1 MKQAVVVI
9 HGIGEQRPMDTLHSF
24 VEAMI
29 PTDSP
34 GEKPFYW
41 SKPDR
46 LSRNFD
52 LRVLKSAGRNTTD
65 FYEYYW
71 AHKMQGTKVGHLLG
85 WLWDIFKRPRRD
97 IPEAIVPIWRTTRWT
112 VIALLL
118 LVVSGTLATAWGR
131 FEHNDNPFALIPLVL
146 GAIGLG
152 LRYSALSYLGD
163 AARYLSPNPQNVMV
177 REQIRADG
185 VALLRAL
192 HSKGDYDRI
201 IVVGHSLGS
210 VIAYDI
216 VGYLWHEHHDQLTK
230 VIPSNRELAARHA
243 NHEPL
248 QPVVKQALPEAGLA
262 LDGSLGRTLAFR
274 EQQAEAFNEQRGLG
288 NPWRITDLVTVGSP
302 MAHASLLLGRSVS
315 DFKQR
320 IERREAPACPPTEDD
335 KGYGYNARQPV
346 MLGER
351 PYTPQYLHHAAA
363 FAVTRWTN
371 LYFPAPYGLFGDI
384 VSGPVQPVMG
394 LGVLDLPVT
403 VSKWNGWL
411 ARSWLSHTQY
421 WSERHGAR
429 GYLDQ
434 LTRDEHAI
442 RQGLR
447 PSATEAL
454 RWAVDLKGL
463 RRFRSAPAKEP
474 VAEAE
479 ASA

>member
-9 HGIGEQRPMDTLHSF
+9 HGIGEQRPMDTLRGF

-29 PTDSP
+29 PADTPD
-34 GEKPFYW
+34 GTPFYW

-52 LRVLKSAGRNTTD
+52 LRVLKSSGRTTTD

-85 WLWDIFKRPRRD
+85 WLWDIFKRQRRD
-97 IPEAIVPIWRTTRWT
+97 IPDAIVPIWRTTRWT
-112 VIALLL
+112 VMLFLL
-118 LVVSGTLATAWGR
+118 LVATGTLATAWGK
-131 FEHNDNPFALIPLVL
+131 FEHHDNPFALVPLL
-146 GAIGLG
+146 MGAIGLG

-163 AARYLSPNPQNVMV
+163 AARYLSPNPQNVVV

-192 HSKGDYDRI
+192 HNKGDYDRI

-230 VIPSNRELAARHA
+230 VIPSNRELAERYAD
-243 NHEPL
+243 NEPL
-248 QPVVKQALPEAGLA
+248 QPVINETLHAAGTA
-262 LDGSLGRTLAFR
+262 LDGSLGSLFRFR
-274 EQQAEAFNEQRGLG
+274 EQQAQAFIEQRGLG

-320 IERREAPACPPTEDD
+320 MERREAPACPPTEDT
-335 KGYGYNARQPV
+335 KGYGYNARQAV
-346 MLGER
+346 MLGQK
-351 PYTPQYLHHAAA
+351 PFTPQYLHHAAA

-371 LYFPAPYGLFGDI
+371 LYFPAPLGLFGDI
-384 VSGPVQPVMG
+384 VSGPVSPVMG
-394 LGVLDLPVT
+394 AGVLDLPVT
-403 VSKWNGWL
+403 VGKWKGWL
-411 ARSWLSHTQY
+411 ARSWLSHTHY
-421 WSERHGAR
+421 WSERGGAK
-429 GYLDQ
+429 GYLAN
-434 LTRDEHAI
+434 LTTQANAI
-442 RQGLR
+442 SHGPR

-463 RRFRSAPAKEP
+463 RRFRPAGAKETAVP
-474 VAEAE
+474 VEA
-479 ASA
+479 

>member
-9 HGIGEQRPMDTLHSF
+9 HGIGEQRPMDTLHGF
-24 VEAMI
+24 VDAMI
-29 PTDSP
+29 PADTPD
-34 GEKPFYW
+34 GTPFYW

-52 LRVLKSAGRNTTD
+52 LRVLKSSGRTSTD

-71 AHKMQGTKVGHLLG
+71 AHKMQGTKVGHLLS

-97 IPEAIVPIWRTTRWT
+97 IPDAIVPIWRTTRWT
-112 VIALLL
+112 VMLLL
-118 LVVSGTLATAWGR
+118 LLIASGTLATAWGQ
-131 FEHNDNPFALIPLVL
+131 FDHSDNPFALVPLLL
-146 GAIGLG
+146 GAIGLA

-163 AARYLSPNPQNVMV
+163 AARYLSPNPQNVVV

-192 HSKGDYDRI
+192 HNKGDYDRI

-216 VGYLWHEHHDQLTK
+216 VGYLWHEHHDQLTQ
-230 VIPSNRELAARHA
+230 VIPSNRELASRYA
-243 NHEPL
+243 NHEAL
-248 QPVVKQALPEAGLA
+248 QPVIKDTLPNAGAA
-262 LDGSLGRTLAFR
+262 LDGSLGSILKFR
-274 EQQAEAFNEQRGLG
+274 EQQTEAFIEQRGLG

-315 DFKQR
+315 DFQKR
-320 IERREAPACPPTEDD
+320 MERREAPACPPTQDE
-335 KGYGYNARQPV
+335 KGYGYNARHPV
-346 MLGER
+346 MLGQK
-351 PYTPQYLHHAAA
+351 PFTPQYLHHAAA

-384 VSGPVQPVMG
+384 VAGPVSPVMG
-394 LGVLDLPVT
+394 AGVLDLPVT
-403 VSKWNGWL
+403 VGSRKGWL
-411 ARSWLSHTQY
+411 ARSWLSHTHY
-421 WSERHGAR
+421 WSERGGAQ
-429 GYLDQ
+429 GYLGA
-434 LTRDEHAI
+434 LSTDEHAI
-442 RQGLR
+442 TQGPR

-463 RRFRSAPAKEP
+463 RRLRPARAKESLTQ
-474 VAEAE
+474 A
-479 ASA
+479 

>member
-9 HGIGEQRPMDTLHSF
+9 HGIGEQRPMDTLRGF

-29 PTDSP
+29 PTDTP
-34 GEKPFYW
+34 DDKPLYW

-52 LRVLKSAGRNTTD
+52 LRVLKSSGRTSTD

-71 AHKMQGTKVGHLLG
+71 AHKMQGTKLGHLLG

-97 IPEAIVPIWRTTRWT
+97 IPDAIVPIWRSTRWT
-112 VIALLL
+112 VMVLLL
-118 LVVSGTLATAWGR
+118 LIASGTLASIWGQ
-131 FEHNDNPFALIPLVL
+131 FTPDDNPFALIPLL
-146 GAIGLG
+146 LAGIGLG

-185 VALLRAL
+185 VELLRAL
-192 HSKGDYDRI
+192 HNQGNYERI

-216 VGYLWHEHHDQLTK
+216 VGYLWHEHHDQLTQLT
-230 VIPSNRELAARHA
+230 PGNRELAARYA
-243 NHEPL
+243 NREPL
-248 QPVVKQALPEAGLA
+248 QPVVKNALPTAGA
-262 LDGSLGRTLAFR
+262 MLDGSLGSTLKFR
-274 EQQAEAFNEQRGLG
+274 EQQAEAFIEQRGLG

-320 IERREAPACPPTEDD
+320 IERREAPACPPNEDTQ
-335 KGYGYNARQPV
+335 GYGYNARQPL
-346 MLGER
+346 MLGQKPFT
-351 PYTPQYLHHAAA
+351 PYYLHHAAA

-371 LYFPAPYGLFGDI
+371 LYFPAPFGLFGDI
-384 VSGPVQPVMG
+384 VSGPVKPVMG
-394 LGVLDLPVT
+394 GGVLDLPVT
-403 VSKWNGWL
+403 VGNGKGWL
-411 ARSWLSHTQY
+411 AKSWLSHTHY
-421 WSERHGAR
+421 WSERGGAQ
-429 GYLDQ
+429 GYLDALGQ
-434 LTRDEHAI
+434 DEQAI
-442 RQGLR
+442 TQGPR

-454 RWAVDLKGL
+454 RWAIDLKGV
-463 RRFRSAPAKEP
+463 RRFRRVATQQSLAPEHA
-474 VAEAE
+474 
-479 ASA
+479 

>member
-9 HGIGEQRPMDTLHSF
+9 HGIGEQRPMDTLRGF

-29 PTDSP
+29 PADTPD
-34 GEKPFYW
+34 GTPFYW

-52 LRVLKSAGRNTTD
+52 LRVLKSSGRTSTD

-112 VIALLL
+112 VVVLLL
-118 LVVSGTLATAWGR
+118 LIASGTLATAWGR
-131 FEHNDNPFALIPLVL
+131 FDHSDNPFALVPLLL

-163 AARYLSPNPQNVMV
+163 AARYLSPNPQNVVV

-192 HSKGDYDRI
+192 HNKGDYDRI

-230 VIPSNRELAARHA
+230 VIPSNRELASRYAD
-243 NHEPL
+243 HEPL
-248 QPVVKQALPEAGLA
+248 QPVIKEALPNAGAA
-262 LDGSLGRTLAFR
+262 LDGSLSSTLKFR
-274 EQQAEAFNEQRGLG
+274 EQQAQAFIEQRGLG

-315 DFKQR
+315 DFKKR
-320 IERREAPACPPTEDD
+320 IERREAPACPPTEDT

-346 MLGER
+346 MLGQK
-351 PYTPQYLHHAAA
+351 PFTPQYLHHAAA

-384 VSGPVQPVMG
+384 VGGPVKPVMG
-394 LGVLDLPVT
+394 AGVLDLPVT
-403 VSKWNGWL
+403 VGTWKGWL
-411 ARSWLSHTQY
+411 ARSWLSHTRY
-421 WSERHGAR
+421 WSERGGAQ
-429 GYLDQ
+429 GYLGT
-434 LTRDEHAI
+434 LTQDENATTH
-442 RQGLR
+442 GPR

-463 RRFRSAPAKEP
+463 RRFRPVGAKTALVPAD
-474 VAEAE
+474 A
-479 ASA
+479 

>member
-9 HGIGEQRPMDTLHSF
+9 HGIGEQRPMDTLHGF
-24 VEAMI
+24 VDAMI
-29 PTDSP
+29 PADTPD
-34 GEKPFYW
+34 GTPFYW

-52 LRVLKSAGRNTTD
+52 LRVLKSSGRTSTD

-71 AHKMQGTKVGHLLG
+71 AHKMQGTKVGHLLS

-97 IPEAIVPIWRTTRWT
+97 IPDAIVPIWRTTRWT
-112 VIALLL
+112 VMLLLL
-118 LVVSGTLATAWGR
+118 LVATGTLATAWGQ
-131 FEHNDNPFALIPLVL
+131 FDHSDNPFALVPLLL
-146 GAIGLG
+146 GAIGLA

-163 AARYLSPNPQNVMV
+163 AARYLSPNPQNVVV

-192 HSKGDYDRI
+192 HNKGDYDRI

-216 VGYLWHEHHDQLTK
+216 VGYLWHEHHDQLTQ
-230 VIPSNRELAARHA
+230 VIPSNRELASRYA
-243 NHEPL
+243 NHEAL
-248 QPVVKQALPEAGLA
+248 QPVIKNTLPNAGAA
-262 LDGSLGRTLAFR
+262 LDGSLGSILKFR
-274 EQQAEAFNEQRGLG
+274 EQQTEAFIEQRGLG

-315 DFKQR
+315 DFKKR
-320 IERREAPACPPTEDD
+320 MERREAAACPPTQDE
-335 KGYGYNARQPV
+335 KGYGYHARHPV
-346 MLGER
+346 MLGQK
-351 PYTPQYLHHAAA
+351 PFTPQYLHHAAA

-384 VSGPVQPVMG
+384 VAGPVSPVMG
-394 LGVLDLPVT
+394 AGVLDLPVT
-403 VSKWNGWL
+403 VGSRKGWL
-411 ARSWLSHTQY
+411 ARSWLSHTHY
-421 WSERHGAR
+421 WSERGGAQ
-429 GYLDQ
+429 GYLGA
-434 LTRDEHAI
+434 LTTDEHAI
-442 RQGLR
+442 TQGPR

-463 RRFRSAPAKEP
+463 RRLRPARAKENLTQ
-474 VAEAE
+474 A
-479 ASA
+479 

>member
-9 HGIGEQRPMDTLHSF
+9 HGIGEQRPMDTLHGF
-24 VEAMI
+24 VDAMI
-29 PTDSP
+29 PADTPD
-34 GEKPFYW
+34 GTPFYW

-52 LRVLKSAGRNTTD
+52 LRVLKSSGRTSTD

-71 AHKMQGTKVGHLLG
+71 AHKMQGTKVGHLLS

-97 IPEAIVPIWRTTRWT
+97 IPDAIVPIWRTTRWT
-112 VIALLL
+112 VML
-118 LVVSGTLATAWGR
+118 LVLLIASGTLATAWGQ
-131 FEHNDNPFALIPLVL
+131 FDHSDNPFALVPLLL
-146 GAIGLG
+146 GAIGLA

-163 AARYLSPNPQNVMV
+163 AARYLSPNPQNVVV

-192 HSKGDYDRI
+192 HNKGDYDRI

-216 VGYLWHEHHDQLTK
+216 VGYLWHEHHDQLTQ
-230 VIPSNRELAARHA
+230 VIPSNRELASRYA
-243 NHEPL
+243 NHEAL
-248 QPVVKQALPEAGLA
+248 QPVIKDTLPNAGAA
-262 LDGSLGRTLAFR
+262 LDGSLGSVLKFR
-274 EQQAEAFNEQRGLG
+274 EQQTEAFIEQRGLG

-315 DFKQR
+315 DFQKR
-320 IERREAPACPPTEDD
+320 MERREAPACPPTQDE
-335 KGYGYNARQPV
+335 KGYGYNARHPV
-346 MLGER
+346 MLGQK
-351 PYTPQYLHHAAA
+351 PFTPQYLHHAAA

-384 VSGPVQPVMG
+384 VAGPVSPVMG
-394 LGVLDLPVT
+394 AGVLDLPVT
-403 VSKWNGWL
+403 VGSRKGWL
-411 ARSWLSHTQY
+411 ARSWLSHTHY
-421 WSERHGAR
+421 WSERGGAQ
-429 GYLDQ
+429 GYLGA
-434 LTRDEHAI
+434 LSTDEHAI
-442 RQGLR
+442 TQGPR

-463 RRFRSAPAKEP
+463 RRLRPARAKESLTQ
-474 VAEAE
+474 A
-479 ASA
+479 

>member
-9 HGIGEQRPMDTLHSF
+9 HGIGEQRPMDTLHGF
-24 VEAMI
+24 VDAMI
-29 PTDSP
+29 AADTQSGTPL
-34 GEKPFYW
+34 YW

-52 LRVLKSAGRNTTD
+52 LRVLKSSGRTSTD

-97 IPEAIVPIWRTTRWT
+97 IPEAIVPIWRTTRWA
-112 VIALLL
+112 VMLL
-118 LVVSGTLATAWGR
+118 LVLIATGTLATAWGQ
-131 FEHNDNPFALIPLVL
+131 FEHTDNPFALVPLL
-146 GAIGLG
+146 LAAIGLG

-163 AARYLSPNPQNVMV
+163 AARYLSPNPQNVVV

-192 HSKGDYDRI
+192 HNKGDYDRI

-216 VGYLWHEHHDQLTK
+216 VGYLWHEYHDQLTK
-230 VIPSNRELAARHA
+230 VIPSNRELASRYADHQA
-243 NHEPL
+243 L
-248 QPVVKQALPEAGLA
+248 QPVIKDTLPKAGAA
-262 LDGSLGRTLAFR
+262 LDGSLGSTLKFR
-274 EQQAEAFNEQRGLG
+274 EQQAEAFIEQRGLG

-315 DFKQR
+315 DFKKR
-320 IERREAPACPPTEDD
+320 MERREAPACPPTEDE
-335 KGYGYNARQPV
+335 KGYGYNARRPV
-346 MLGER
+346 MLGQQPFT
-351 PYTPQYLHHAAA
+351 PYYLHHAAA

-371 LYFPAPYGLFGDI
+371 LYFPAPFGLFGDI
-384 VSGPVQPVMG
+384 VGGPVKPVMG
-394 LGVLDLPVT
+394 AGVLDLPVT
-403 VSKWNGWL
+403 VGKGKGWL
-411 ARSWLSHTQY
+411 ARSWLSHTHY
-421 WSERHGAR
+421 WSERSGAQ
-429 GYLDQ
+429 GYLGA
-434 LTRDEHAI
+434 LTTDEHAI
-442 RQGLR
+442 TQGPR

-463 RRFRSAPAKEP
+463 RRFRPARARESLAQ
-474 VAEAE
+474 V
-479 ASA
+479 

>member
-9 HGIGEQRPMDTLHSF
+9 HGIGEQRPMDTLHGF
-24 VEAMI
+24 VDAMI
-29 PTDSP
+29 PANTPDA
-34 GEKPFYW
+34 KPFYW

-52 LRVLKSAGRNTTD
+52 LRVLKSPGRTSTD

-71 AHKMQGTKVGHLLG
+71 AHKMQGTKLGHLLS
-85 WLWDIFKRPRRD
+85 WLWDLFKRPRRD
-97 IPEAIVPIWRTTRWT
+97 IPDAIVPIWRTTRWT
-112 VIALLL
+112 LLVLLL
-118 LVVSGTLATAWGR
+118 LIASGTLATTWGR
-131 FEHNDNPFALIPLVL
+131 FDHTDNPFALVPLLL

-163 AARYLSPNPQNVMV
+163 AARYLSPNPQNVVV

-192 HSKGDYDRI
+192 HNQGDYDRI

-216 VGYLWHEHHDQLTK
+216 VGYLWHEHHDQLNK
-230 VIPSNRELAARHA
+230 VIPSNHELARRYA

-248 QPVVKQALPEAGLA
+248 QPVLKQALPDADAA
-262 LDGSLGRTLAFR
+262 LDGGLGSTLRFR
-274 EQQAEAFNEQRGLG
+274 EQQAAAFIEQRNLG

-320 IERREAPACPPTEDD
+320 MERREAPACPPTKDD
-335 KGYGYNARQPV
+335 QGYGYSARQPV
-346 MLGER
+346 MLGGQAF
-351 PYTPQYLHHAAA
+351 TPLYLHHAAA

-384 VSGPVQPVMG
+384 VGGPVKPVMG
-394 LGVLDLPVT
+394 NGVLDLPVT
-403 VSKWNGWL
+403 VGRCKGWL
-411 ARSWLSHTQY
+411 ARSWLSHTHY
-421 WSERHGAR
+421 WSERSGAQ
-429 GYLDQ
+429 GYLGA
-434 LTRDEHAI
+434 LTQDEHAI
-442 RQGLR
+442 SQGPR

-454 RWAVDLKGL
+454 RWAIDLKGL
-463 RRFRSAPAKEP
+463 RRFRSTERKNTATPT
-474 VAEAE
+474 EA
-479 ASA
+479 

>member
-9 HGIGEQRPMDTLHSF
+9 HGIGEQRPMDTLRSF

-29 PTDSP
+29 PADTP
-34 GEKPFYW
+34 GCTPFYW

-52 LRVLKSAGRNTTD
+52 LRVLKSSGRTTTD

-71 AHKMQGTKVGHLLG
+71 AHKMQGTKLGHLLG

-97 IPEAIVPIWRTTRWT
+97 IPDAIVPIWRTTRWT
-112 VIALLL
+112 VLLLLL
-118 LVVSGTLATAWGR
+118 LVATGTLATAWGT
-131 FEHNDNPFALIPLVL
+131 FDHDGNPFALIPLLL

-185 VALLRAL
+185 VELLRAL
-192 HSKGDYDRI
+192 HNKGDYDRI

-230 VIPSNRELAARHA
+230 VVPSNLALAARYA
-243 NHEPL
+243 NHEAL
-248 QPVVKQALPEAGLA
+248 QPVVKDTLPNAGAA
-262 LDGSLGRTLAFR
+262 LDGSLGSTLRFR
-274 EQQAEAFNEQRGLG
+274 EQQAAAFIEQRGLG

-346 MLGER
+346 MLGQK
-351 PYTPQYLHHAAA
+351 PFTAQYLHHAAA

-371 LYFPAPYGLFGDI
+371 LYFPAPFGLFGDI
-384 VSGPVQPVMG
+384 VSGPVKPVMG
-394 LGVLDLPVT
+394 NGVLDLPVT
-403 VSKWNGWL
+403 VSRWRGWL
-411 ARSWLSHTQY
+411 ARSWLSHTKY
-421 WSERHGAR
+421 WSERGGDQ
-429 GYLDQ
+429 GYLGA
-434 LTRDEHAI
+434 LTTDEHAI
-442 RQGLR
+442 SKGKR

-463 RRFRSAPAKEP
+463 RRFRPTPAGEP
-474 VAEAE
+474 LAEAE
-479 ASA
+479 A

>member
-9 HGIGEQRPMDTLHSF
+9 HGIGEQRPMDTLHGF
-24 VEAMI
+24 VDAMI
-29 PTDSP
+29 PADTPD
-34 GEKPFYW
+34 GTPFYW

-52 LRVLKSAGRNTTD
+52 LRVLKSSGRTSTD

-71 AHKMQGTKVGHLLG
+71 AHKMQGTKVGHLLS

-97 IPEAIVPIWRTTRWT
+97 IPDAIVPIWRTTRWT
-112 VIALLL
+112 VMLLL
-118 LVVSGTLATAWGR
+118 LLIASGTLATAWGQ
-131 FEHNDNPFALIPLVL
+131 FDHSDNPFALVPLLL
-146 GAIGLG
+146 GAIGLA

-163 AARYLSPNPQNVMV
+163 AARYLSPNPQNVVV

-192 HSKGDYDRI
+192 HNKGDYDRI

-216 VGYLWHEHHDQLTK
+216 VGYLWHEHHDQLTQ
-230 VIPSNRELAARHA
+230 VIPSNRELASRYA
-243 NHEPL
+243 NHETL
-248 QPVVKQALPEAGLA
+248 QPVIKDTLPNAGAA
-262 LDGSLGRTLAFR
+262 LDGSLGSVLKFR
-274 EQQAEAFNEQRGLG
+274 EQQTEAFIEQRGLG

-315 DFKQR
+315 DFQKR
-320 IERREAPACPPTEDD
+320 MERREAPACPPTQDE
-335 KGYGYNARQPV
+335 KGYGYNARHPV
-346 MLGER
+346 MLGQK
-351 PYTPQYLHHAAA
+351 PFTPQYLHHAAA

-384 VSGPVQPVMG
+384 VAGPVSPVMG
-394 LGVLDLPVT
+394 AGVLDLPVT
-403 VSKWNGWL
+403 VGSRKGWL
-411 ARSWLSHTQY
+411 ARSWLSHTHY
-421 WSERHGAR
+421 WSERGGAQ
-429 GYLDQ
+429 GYLGA
-434 LTRDEHAI
+434 LSTDEHAI
-442 RQGLR
+442 TQGPR

-463 RRFRSAPAKEP
+463 RRLRPARAKESLTQ
-474 VAEAE
+474 A
-479 ASA
+479 

>member
-9 HGIGEQRPMDTLHSF
+9 HGIGEQRPMDTLHGF
-24 VEAMI
+24 VDAMI
-29 PTDSP
+29 PADTPD
-34 GEKPFYW
+34 GTPFYW

-52 LRVLKSAGRNTTD
+52 LRVLKSSGRTSTD

-71 AHKMQGTKVGHLLG
+71 AHKMQGTKVGHLLS

-97 IPEAIVPIWRTTRWT
+97 IPDAIVPIWRTTRWT
-112 VIALLL
+112 VMLLL
-118 LVVSGTLATAWGR
+118 LLIASGTLATAWGQ
-131 FEHNDNPFALIPLVL
+131 FDHSDNPFALVPLLL
-146 GAIGLG
+146 GAIGLA

-163 AARYLSPNPQNVMV
+163 AARYLSPNPQNVVV

-192 HSKGDYDRI
+192 HNKGDYDRI

-230 VIPSNRELAARHA
+230 VIPSNRELASRYA
-243 NHEPL
+243 NHEAL
-248 QPVVKQALPEAGLA
+248 QPVIKDTLPNAGAA
-262 LDGSLGRTLAFR
+262 LDGSLGSILKFR
-274 EQQAEAFNEQRGLG
+274 EQQTEAFIEQRGLG

-315 DFKQR
+315 DFQKR
-320 IERREAPACPPTEDD
+320 MERREAPACPPTQDE
-335 KGYGYNARQPV
+335 KGYGYNARHPV
-346 MLGER
+346 MLGQK
-351 PYTPQYLHHAAA
+351 PFTPQYLHHAAA

-371 LYFPAPYGLFGDI
+371 LYFPAPFGLFGDI
-384 VSGPVQPVMG
+384 VAGPVSPVMG
-394 LGVLDLPVT
+394 AGVLDLPVT
-403 VSKWNGWL
+403 VGSRKGWL
-411 ARSWLSHTQY
+411 ARSWLSHTHY
-421 WSERHGAR
+421 WSERGGAQ
-429 GYLDQ
+429 GYLGA
-434 LTRDEHAI
+434 LSTDEHAI
-442 RQGLR
+442 TQGPR

-463 RRFRSAPAKEP
+463 RRLRPARAKESLTQ
-474 VAEAE
+474 A
-479 ASA
+479 

>member
-9 HGIGEQRPMDTLHSF
+9 HGIGEQRPMDTLRGF

-29 PTDSP
+29 PTDTP
-34 GEKPFYW
+34 GGTPFYW

-52 LRVLKSAGRNTTD
+52 LRVLKSSGRTSTD

-97 IPEAIVPIWRTTRWT
+97 IPNAIVPIWRTTRWT
-112 VIALLL
+112 VMMLLL
-118 LVVSGTLATAWGR
+118 LVATGTLATAWGE
-131 FEHNDNPFALIPLVL
+131 FDHGDNPFALVPLLVA
-146 GAIGLG
+146 AIGLG

-163 AARYLSPNPQNVMV
+163 AARYLSPNPQNVVV

-185 VALLRAL
+185 VELLRAL
-192 HSKGDYDRI
+192 HKKGDYDRI

-230 VIPSNRELAARHA
+230 VIPSNRELARRYADHA
-243 NHEPL
+243 AL
-248 QPVVKQALPEAGLA
+248 QPVVKEALPNAGAA
-262 LDGSLGRTLAFR
+262 LDGSLGSTLRFR
-274 EQQAEAFNEQRGLG
+274 EQQAEAFIEQRGLG

-315 DFKQR
+315 DFNKR
-320 IERREAPACPPTEDD
+320 IERREAPACPPTEDTQ
-335 KGYGYNARQPV
+335 GYGYNARQPV
-346 MLGER
+346 MLGQK
-351 PYTPQYLHHAAA
+351 PFTPHYLHHAAA

-371 LYFPAPYGLFGDI
+371 LYFPAPFGLFGD
-384 VSGPVQPVMG
+384 VVGGPVKPVMG
-394 LGVLDLPVT
+394 AGVLDLPVT
-403 VSKWNGWL
+403 VGKWQGWL
-411 ARSWLSHTQY
+411 ARSWLSHTRY
-421 WSERHGAR
+421 WSERGGAQ
-429 GYLDQ
+429 GYLGT
-434 LTRDEHAI
+434 LTEDANAI
-442 RQGLR
+442 SHGPR

-463 RRFRSAPAKEP
+463 RRFRPAPAEAALAQ
-474 VAEAE
+474 AEA
-479 ASA
+479 

>member
-9 HGIGEQRPMDTLHSF
+9 HGIGEQRPMDTLRGF

-29 PTDSP
+29 PTDTP
-34 GEKPFYW
+34 DDKPLYW

-52 LRVLKSAGRNTTD
+52 LRVLKSSGRTSTD

-71 AHKMQGTKVGHLLG
+71 AHKMQGTKLGHLLG

-97 IPEAIVPIWRTTRWT
+97 IPDAIVPIWRSTRWT
-112 VIALLL
+112 VMVLLL
-118 LVVSGTLATAWGR
+118 LIASGTLASIWGQ
-131 FEHNDNPFALIPLVL
+131 FTPDDNPFALIPLL
-146 GAIGLG
+146 LAGIGLG

-185 VALLRAL
+185 VELLRAL
-192 HSKGDYDRI
+192 HNQGNYERI

-216 VGYLWHEHHDQLTK
+216 VGYLWHEHHDQLTQLT
-230 VIPSNRELAARHA
+230 PGNRELAARYA
-243 NHEPL
+243 NREPL
-248 QPVVKQALPEAGLA
+248 QPVVKNALPTAGA
-262 LDGSLGRTLAFR
+262 MLDGSLGSTLKFR
-274 EQQAEAFNEQRGLG
+274 EQQAEAFIEQRGLG

-320 IERREAPACPPTEDD
+320 IERREAPACPPNEDTQ
-335 KGYGYNARQPV
+335 GYGYNARQPL
-346 MLGER
+346 MLGQKPFT
-351 PYTPQYLHHAAA
+351 PYYLHHAAA

-371 LYFPAPYGLFGDI
+371 LYFPAPFGLFGDI
-384 VSGPVQPVMG
+384 VGGPVKPVMG
-394 LGVLDLPVT
+394 NGVLDLPVT
-403 VSKWNGWL
+403 VGKYKGWL
-411 ARSWLSHTQY
+411 ARSWLSHTHY
-421 WSERHGAR
+421 WSERGGAQ
-429 GYLDQ
+429 GYLGA
-434 LTRDEHAI
+434 LGEDEQAI
-442 RQGLR
+442 THGPR

-454 RWAVDLKGL
+454 RWAIDLKGL
-463 RRFRSAPAKEP
+463 RRFRNVGAKQSLAQ
-474 VAEAE
+474 AEA
-479 ASA
+479 

>member
-9 HGIGEQRPMDTLHSF
+9 HGIGEQRPMDTLHGF
-24 VEAMI
+24 VDAMI
-29 PTDSP
+29 PADTPD
-34 GEKPFYW
+34 GTPFYW

-52 LRVLKSAGRNTTD
+52 LRVLKSSGRTSTD

-71 AHKMQGTKVGHLLG
+71 AHKMQGTKVGHLLS

-97 IPEAIVPIWRTTRWT
+97 IPDAIVPIWRTTRWT
-112 VIALLL
+112 VML
-118 LVVSGTLATAWGR
+118 LVLLIASGTLATAWGQ
-131 FEHNDNPFALIPLVL
+131 FDHGDNPFALVPLLL
-146 GAIGLG
+146 GAIGLA

-163 AARYLSPNPQNVMV
+163 AARYLSPNPQNVVV

-192 HSKGDYDRI
+192 HNKGDYDRI

-216 VGYLWHEHHDQLTK
+216 VGYLWHEHHDQLTQ
-230 VIPSNRELAARHA
+230 VIPSNRELASRYA
-243 NHEPL
+243 NHEAL
-248 QPVVKQALPEAGLA
+248 QPVIKDTLPNAGAA
-262 LDGSLGRTLAFR
+262 LDGSLGSILKFR
-274 EQQAEAFNEQRGLG
+274 EQQTEAFIEQRGLG

-315 DFKQR
+315 DFQKR
-320 IERREAPACPPTEDD
+320 MERREAPACPPTQDE
-335 KGYGYNARQPV
+335 KGYGYNARHPV
-346 MLGER
+346 MLGQK
-351 PYTPQYLHHAAA
+351 PFTPQYLHHAAA

-384 VSGPVQPVMG
+384 VAGPVSPVMG
-394 LGVLDLPVT
+394 AGVLDLPVT
-403 VSKWNGWL
+403 VGSRKGWL
-411 ARSWLSHTQY
+411 ARSWLSHTHY
-421 WSERHGAR
+421 WSERGGAQ
-429 GYLDQ
+429 GYLGA
-434 LTRDEHAI
+434 LSTDEHAI
-442 RQGLR
+442 TQGPR

-463 RRFRSAPAKEP
+463 RRLRPARAKESLTQ
-474 VAEAE
+474 A
-479 ASA
+479 